1 MKKMAIHDVHD
12 VGKQTTL
19 INFNNHW
26 KPGLQADFS
35 GYSTQPILQRS
46 RVVKYLALYSPWKQD
61 TVKVL
66 TCSLMENSTT
76 MLVHEQ

>member
-46 RVVKYLALYSPWKQD
+46 RVVKFS
-61 TVKVL
+61 
-66 TCSLMENSTT
+66 METGHSKSTHLFLDGKFYHNACT
-76 MLVHEQ
+76 